1 MKCKVL
7 ILSHGKLAGS
17 LSDTVKFIY
26 GDDDGLGYMNMP
38 DPFDQGQ
45 YENDIRKI
53 VEDNADEGVLI
64 LCDLFGGSPFLTCT
78 KIIRDHWDTTELLT
92 GVNLGMLLEIMG
104 SIKEADIKELK
115 EKALNAGKEGVV
127 DIKERLGKR

>member
-1 MKCKVL
+1 
-7 ILSHGKLAGS
+7 
-17 LSDTVKFIY
+17 
-26 GDDDGLGYMNMP
+26 MNMP
-38 DPFDQGQ
+38 DPFDQGL
-45 YENDIRKI
+45 YEHDIRKI